1 MGCHFLLQGIFP
13 TQGLNPGFPPE
24 LHLRVCYNQ
33 HHLYTGMCCKPNAP
47 WPSALSGDSRPQ
59 GFLKPELLGGEFT
72 HLEFPRR
79 VQPKELGQ
87 RMLYR
92 DQNMT
97 GW

>member
-1 MGCHFLLQGIFP
+1 MSREFTPETERQRLQLL
-13 TQGLNPGFPPE
+13 
-24 LHLRVCYNQ
+24 
-33 HHLYTGMCCKPNAP
+33 
-47 WPSALSGDSRPQ
+47 
-59 GFLKPELLGGEFT
+59 GFLKPELLGSEFT

>member
-1 MGCHFLLQGIFP
+1 MSGCDTKEMDSLLFG
-13 TQGLNPGFPPE
+13 
-24 LHLRVCYNQ
+24 
-33 HHLYTGMCCKPNAP
+33 
-47 WPSALSGDSRPQ
+47 PSQPQ
-59 GFLKPELLGGEFT
+59 GFLKPELLGSEFT

>member
-1 MGCHFLLQGIFP
+1 MNEMASL
-13 TQGLNPGFPPE
+13 
-24 LHLRVCYNQ
+24 
-33 HHLYTGMCCKPNAP
+33 
-47 WPSALSGDSRPQ
+47 PSGPSQPQ
-59 GFLKPELLGGEFT
+59 GFLKPELLGSEFT

>member
-1 MGCHFLLQGIFP
+1 MNEMASF
-13 TQGLNPGFPPE
+13 
-24 LHLRVCYNQ
+24 
-33 HHLYTGMCCKPNAP
+33 
-47 WPSALSGDSRPQ
+47 LSGPFQPQ
-59 GFLKPELLGGEFT
+59 GFLKPELLGSEFT

>member
-1 MGCHFLLQGIFP
+1 MSL
-13 TQGLNPGFPPE
+13 
-24 LHLRVCYNQ
+24 
-33 HHLYTGMCCKPNAP
+33 M
-47 WPSALSGDSRPQ
+47 PSGHSQPQ

-79 VQPKELGQ
+79 VQSKELGQ

>member
-1 MGCHFLLQGIFP
+1 MS
-13 TQGLNPGFPPE
+13 
-24 LHLRVCYNQ
+24 
-33 HHLYTGMCCKPNAP
+33 CKHNAP
-47 WPSALSGDSRPQ
+47 WPSALSGHSQPQ